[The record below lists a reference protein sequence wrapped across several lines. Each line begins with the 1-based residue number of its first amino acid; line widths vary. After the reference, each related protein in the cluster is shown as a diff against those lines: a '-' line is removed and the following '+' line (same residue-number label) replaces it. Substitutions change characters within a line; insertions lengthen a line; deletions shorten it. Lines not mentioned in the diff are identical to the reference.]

1 VRGRER
7 DVRDAS
13 RTLMT
18 CINGGES
25 GEGVT
30 DAVNLHY
37 TRNERTGLHDQSL
50 RWVSRLRVG
59 RGAASGLRVK
69 CASLLECVARLERAR
84 PERSDEAGE
93 RRDREEREESRREG
107 DGSRQ
112 RLCRG

>member
-59 RGAASGLRVK
+59 RGAASGLRAK
-69 CASLLECVARLERAR
+69 CAGLLECVG

-93 RRDREEREESRREG
+93 RRDREERGESRREG
-107 DGSRQ
+107 DGSRR